1 MKCEYK
7 YIMSESYWD
16 GDQFAFYTQWHL
28 ENSNIIPL
36 AEFLKISVQEF
47 LR

>member
-7 YIMSESYWD
+7 YIVSGSYWD
-16 GDQFAFYTQWHL
+16 GDQFAFYTQWHF

-36 AEFLKISVQEF
+36 AES
-47 LR
+47 